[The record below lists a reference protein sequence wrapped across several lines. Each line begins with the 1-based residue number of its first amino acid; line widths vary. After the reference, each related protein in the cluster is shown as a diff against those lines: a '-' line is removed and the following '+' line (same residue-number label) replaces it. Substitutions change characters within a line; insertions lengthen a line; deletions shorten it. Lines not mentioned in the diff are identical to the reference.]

1 MTVQIYEEPISNFN
15 RMVHLYVMKMKRSC
29 VHLPDKVLN
38 LLCLYIYY
46 RKSKYNYFSQLVINM
61 MLHPQMIENC
71 LRCLERLLCGVVI
84 CPARR
89 SSTATK
95 NHDNNVVLQMSAFV
109 MQSHLSTLK
118 CFGLD
123 SRFINIDF

>member
-15 RMVHLYVMKMKRSC
+15 RMVHLYVVKMKRSC
-29 VHLPDKVLN
+29 VHLPDQVLN

-71 LRCLERLLCGVVI
+71 LRCLECVLCGVVI
-84 CPARR
+84 CPGEAQQPPR
-89 SSTATK
+89 TMTTM
-95 NHDNNVVLQMSAFV
+95 LFY
-109 MQSHLSTLK
+109 K
-118 CFGLD
+118 CQPL
-123 SRFINIDF
+123 